1 MVMRWGELMNEEIE
15 KSPFHPARWKIEK
28 VQDDMSDAERAWVA
42 WLRAA
47 VWRGGFT
54 SLGQACREMAEPD
67 RTGRGALP
75 SSPLG
80 VGQTTLSRWLR
91 GMTLPAGEEPL
102 DEALAGLNGR
112 IGDRRREDADAPGL
126 ITAAEVAEG
135 KRLLSVARKAKFQ
148 RLQPAQCRCD
158 ELQRS
163 LAKDAEELS
172 KMKALRD
179 HLSGQL
185 AEANRTSD
193 ELVQR
198 LRVAAET
205 TEGLQDD
212 LDRAQRRMQQLE
224 EQLETVEAALVKWQE
239 RYDRLHAE
247 YEIALE
253 AAQAE
258 RLAMQDQISEL
269 RAALWLSQHSQ
280 QRPPASPHVD
290 AEDANLPAENPQHP
304 HERLRDEERDQ
315 WVEEVAQGL
324 IALRNQ
330 RRERDQLLRTICAD
344 TDRDGIY
351 LLAMR
356 LGEEPGIGP
365 DLARKLM
372 QWAGV
377 RYYNPSEGEPSAL
390 RQRWADMRR
399 IRLEPRPLL
408 PRTSLPY
415 SSDDHPAVV
424 LG

>member
-1 MVMRWGELMNEEIE
+1 
-15 KSPFHPARWKIEK
+15 
-28 VQDDMSDAERAWVA
+28 
-42 WLRAA
+42 
-47 VWRGGFT
+47 
-54 SLGQACREMAEPD
+54 
-67 RTGRGALP
+67 
-75 SSPLG
+75 
-80 VGQTTLSRWLR
+80 LR
-91 GMTLPAGEEPL
+91 GIRLPAGEKPL

-112 IGDRRREDADAPGL
+112 IGERQREDADAPGL

-135 KRLLSVARKAKFQ
+135 KRLLNAARTARAQ
-148 RLQPAQCRCD
+148 RLQPAQCRCE
-158 ELQRS
+158 ELQHV
-163 LAKDAEELS
+163 LAKDAERLGE
-172 KMKALRD
+172 MRGLRD
-179 HLSGQL
+179 RLSGQV
-185 AEANRTSD
+185 AEARVGV

-198 LRVAAET
+198 RRVAAEAA
-205 TEGLQDD
+205 EELQVD
-212 LDRAQRRMQQLE
+212 LDHALRRVQQLE
-224 EQLETVEAALVKWQE
+224 EQLEMVEAALVKWQD

-258 RLAMQDQISEL
+258 RLAMQDEVSEL
-269 RAALWLSQHSQ
+269 RAALWLSRHNEQH
-280 QRPPASPHVD
+280 PPASPHVD
-290 AEDANLPAENPQHP
+290 AADAHLPAESPQHP
-304 HERLRDEERDQ
+304 HQRPGDEEREQ

-324 IALRNQ
+324 VALRNQ